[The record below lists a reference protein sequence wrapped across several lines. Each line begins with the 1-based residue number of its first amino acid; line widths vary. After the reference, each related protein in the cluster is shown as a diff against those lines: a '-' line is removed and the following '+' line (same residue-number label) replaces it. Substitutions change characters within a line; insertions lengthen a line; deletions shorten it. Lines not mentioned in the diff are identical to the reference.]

1 MFQSIKAL
9 VIKDIKITFRNP
21 ILLLFSVI
29 MPVVFIFLYSIITQV
44 SATNPI
50 VIGRDSYGAA
60 SNEFIEIIKNM
71 KSIDGPY
78 FTVNVL
84 DGQEAMSLYEKG
96 KVAAIIEI
104 PADFDKNIKENEP
117 SNANLYVNNLN
128 SDGTKNFQLRLSHA
142 IYIFQKQY
150 DTNSVINIE
159 ETYSRF
165 TEDVSMKLYISIG
178 LLMFAVIYSSMINT
192 GILMAREWEERTA
205 KEIVMTPKGFSPLVI
220 GKWISTLFLTTISSM
235 LVIIVLHFTLNFPIK
250 EMKINVFGWLLVLFF
265 FGASIGSLI
274 GIGIKRTL
282 PIVTISGI
290 TGIALY
296 LVCGNESSI
305 RGFAHGGAIEVLW
318 NISKYIPI
326 CQITENIRYTFIQYG
341 AYPDYESLIVAII
354 LIFIFTAISTFGL
367 KSSLYNTSGQ

>member
-9 VIKDIKITFRNP
+9 AMKDIKITFRNP

-50 VIGRDSYGAA
+50 VIGRNSYGAA

-71 KSIDGPY
+71 KSVDGPY
-78 FTVNVL
+78 FTINIL
-84 DGQEAMSLYEKG
+84 DGQEAMSIYKNG

-104 PADFDKNIKENEP
+104 PSDFDKNIEENKP

-142 IYIFQKQY
+142 IYLFQKQY
-150 DTNSVINIE
+150 DENSVINIE

-165 TEDVSMKLYISIG
+165 VEDVSMKLYISIG

-205 KEIVMTPKGFSPLVI
+205 KEIIMTPKGFAPLVI
-220 GKWISTLFLTTISSM
+220 GKWITTLFLTTISSV
-235 LVIIVLHFTLNFPIK
+235 LVIGVLYFTLNFPIT

-282 PIVTISGI
+282 PIVTISGV

-305 RGFAHGGAIEVLW
+305 RGFAHGGAIEGLW
-318 NISKYIPI
+318 NISKYIPVS
-326 CQITENIRYTFIQYG
+326 QITENIRYTFIQYG
-341 AYPDYESLIVAII
+341 ANPDYKSLFWAVI
-354 LIFIFTAISTFGL
+354 LIIIFTTISTFWL
-367 KSSLYNTSGQ
+367 KNSLYNTGGQ